1 MTDDRGASQ
10 VAAIHAT
17 GRRGAITVTGGG
29 GWLLGALLTTPGA
42 SATVLEATVPYCAAS
57 LREFLGAT
65 PPRFCADETARW
77 LAMRSFLRARALGG
91 DFGFAVTAAL
101 ATTRERLG
109 TDRAHI
115 AFQDATTTRA
125 WTLVFNADGASAG
138 EREGP
143 APRAEEPS
151 AGERQGPAPRMQEE
165 RELAVAGLS
174 ALAHALGVGDAP
186 NLPGVSATGGPF
198 AALML
203 GERSR
208 MGTESF
214 DAVLPGA
221 FNPLHEGHR
230 AMRADAIRRLAAGRA
245 TRPTVA
251 FEFSLINVDKP
262 PVDYVELR
270 RRLAQFRHGEIVVTN
285 APTFVAK
292 ARALGGVVFVVGADT
307 MARIAEPR
315 YYGGPG
321 GRARAF
327 DELRELG
334 CSFLV
339 YGRARDGVFITLEH
353 LDLPPALA
361 ALCVGVPETAF
372 RHDESST
379 ALRHEATPLG
389 GRIA

>member
-1 MTDDRGASQ
+1 MTDDSGASQ

-29 GWLLGALLTTPGA
+29 GGLLGALLTTPGA
-42 SATVLEATVPYCAAS
+42 SATVLEATVPYCAAA

-109 TDRAHI
+109 TDRAHM

-125 WTLVFNADGASAG
+125 WTLRFNADGKPSAG

-143 APRAEEPS
+143 APRTEEPF
-151 AGERQGPAPRMQEE
+151 APRMREE
-165 RELAVAGLS
+165 RALTVAGLS
-174 ALAHALGVGDAP
+174 ALAHALGVGTAP
-186 NLPGVSATGGPF
+186 NIPGVSATGGAF

-203 GERSR
+203 CERSR

-221 FNPLHEGHR
+221 FNPLHAGHR

-251 FEFSLINVDKP
+251 FELSLVNVDKP

-270 RRLAQFRHGEIVVTN
+270 HRLAQFRHGEIVVTN

-307 MARIAEPR
+307 VARIAEPR

-321 GRARAF
+321 RRARAL
-327 DELRELG
+327 DELRERG

-339 YGRARDGVFITLEH
+339 YGRVRDGVFITLEH

-379 ALRHEATPLG
+379 ALRHETTPLSG
-389 GRIA
+389 HTA